1 MHHLKKSVIVLI
13 TLLVVSGI
21 YYHKNTVSANKTFV
35 NLLEINVNGVPNEQV
50 TSEIELIF
58 DDDPGYMEEGR
69 VVIQGAT
76 ISKVRGE
83 GNVRVLELT
92 EQTFY
97 DQQEIW
103 LQFLWHSSYKDVY
116 QQAHKV
122 RVNQAG
128 SHISFLR
135 AELRRDED
143 NPRNGTVTTIYSGD
157 PGDINDRTKIF
168 GVGDKYI
175 KEEIFNNRNIR
186 VYRFENIPYDH
197 ELDYGAVRR
206 VEITHNVGA
215 KLISPSKVLIE
226 EVSDSPTDIIEVAI
240 DSSIASQEFKAGDFG
255 FSVREDDIEVESVSV
270 QDGKALL
277 KINQSVPKSQKLD
290 IRFQPSKEQPLYYK
304 SEPIE
309 NSFVATGEVNL
320 GNREATITV
329 ELNGELE
336 NKVIETTPTDSAGF
350 EVAVIENGV
359 VDDSKKVEIEKIETK
374 ENKIVL
380 HVESENVEAKEEVKV
395 SYTPTRDVDKQLQFA
410 PQVQRNG
417 IFRIIPLSET
427 AQKSRERLIAKLINK
442 QKEAASQKDKTTTDS
457 TSDLSKEKSNIKPQE
472 LKQPSV
478 ETETA
483 PSSVVEEPP
492 PKIADKSEKAREK
505 AETKT
510 QAEDVERQSAGVS
523 SQPEQK
529 SAKDSSEQASIAKV
543 RPDGKKKYDSI
554 IEMTIGNPRYYIF
567 INDKVLEGWM
577 DVPPQIYQDRTMLPA
592 RKIAELLDAKVDF
605 DHQNK
610 IALFS
615 YTRDENAV
623 GEIRLHLRE
632 NHLTLSE
639 EVIPLSADVLLSGNR
654 ILLPVSDVQ
663 KAMQKIGLQSQMNW
677 EENNRSVR
685 IYK

>member
-1 MHHLKKSVIVLI
+1 MNQIKKSVIVLI
-13 TLLVVSGI
+13 TLFVVAGI
-21 YYHKNTVSANKTFV
+21 YYHKNMVSANKTFV
-35 NLLEINVNGVPNEQV
+35 NLLEINVNGKPNEEV

-69 VVIQGAT
+69 VVIQNAT
-76 ISKVRGE
+76 IAKVRGE

-103 LQFLWHSSYKDVY
+103 LQFLWHSSYKDIQ
-116 QQAHKV
+116 QQAHRV

-168 GVGDKYI
+168 GVGDEFI

-186 VYRFENIPYDH
+186 VYRFENIPYDY
-197 ELDYGAVRR
+197 ELANGAVRR
-206 VEITHNVGA
+206 VEITHNVGT
-215 KLISPSKVLIE
+215 KLISPREVLIE
-226 EVSDSPTDIIEVAI
+226 EVSDSPTDIIEVEI

-255 FSVREDDIEVESVSV
+255 FSVREDNIEVESVSV

-304 SEPIE
+304 PEPIE

-320 GNREATITV
+320 DNREATITM

-350 EVAVIENGV
+350 EVDVIENGV
-359 VDDSKKVEIEKIETK
+359 VDNSKKVEIEKIETK
-374 ENKIVL
+374 DNKIVL
-380 HVESENVEAKEEVKV
+380 HVETENVEAKEEVKV
-395 SYTPTRDVDKQLQFA
+395 SYTPSRDDEKQLQFA

-427 AQKSRERLIAKLINK
+427 AQKSRERLIARLISK
-442 QKEAASQKDKTTTDS
+442 QKEAANQAQ
-457 TSDLSKEKSNIKPQE
+457 KEKSTNPSDSAKEKDI
-472 LKQPSV
+472 KQPKEPNKPSAENETMPSALV
-478 ETETA
+478 ENPPLPDKNENTTEK
-483 PSSVVEEPP
+483 SGVE
-492 PKIADKSEKAREK
+492 KDSKK
-505 AETKT
+505 
-510 QAEDVERQSAGVS
+510 QSADESV
-523 SQPEQK
+523 QREQK
-529 SAKDSSEQASIAKV
+529 STKDFSTLSPNSEV
-543 RPDGKKKYDSI
+543 RPDKDTKRFDSI
-554 IEMTIGNPRYYIF
+554 IEMRIGNPRYFIF
-567 INDKVLEGWM
+567 INDKILEGRM
-577 DVPPQIYQDRTMLPA
+577 DVPPQIYQERTMLPA

-610 IALFS
+610 IAHFS
-615 YTRDENAV
+615 YTKDEKFI
-623 GEIRLHLRE
+623 GEIHLDMRE
-632 NHLTLSE
+632 NHMTVNQE
-639 EVIPLSADVLLSGNR
+639 IIPLSADVVLTKSR
-654 ILLPVSDVQ
+654 ILLPLSDVQ
-663 KAMQKIGLQSQMNW
+663 KALQKIGMENQIEW
-677 EENNRSVR
+677 EENARSVR